1 MTHQSASRYLPS
13 GADAGRQLAQLRH
26 VQALVEQLAGRTAS
40 GRGGDEALDQS
51 ARLSG
56 AYDHALPVVQRRF
69 DILASETAAWA
80 ATGVEAL
87 LTLGDAA
94 PKAAAAALADEL
106 DRALGALARTL
117 NT

>member
-1 MTHQSASRYLPS
+1 MLRMVPLPS
-13 GADAGRQLAQLRH
+13 TGRIILR
-26 VQALVEQLAGRTAS
+26 R
-40 GRGGDEALDQS
+40 R
-51 ARLSG
+51 
-56 AYDHALPVVQRRF
+56 QRRF

-106 DRALGALARTL
+106 DRAQAALARVL
-117 NT
+117 RA

>member
-1 MTHQSASRYLPS
+1 MTHQSASRYLPY
-13 GADAGRQLAQLRH
+13 GTDAGRQLAQLRH
-26 VQALVEQLAGRTAS
+26 VLALVEQLAGRTAFHS
-40 GRGGDEALDQS
+40 GRDDALDQG

-87 LTLGDAA
+87 LSFGDDA

-106 DRALGALARTL
+106 DRALGALGRTL
-117 NT
+117 ST